1 MYWLLVLVIFLLIL
15 TITWHTLHKLK
26 IGNISS
32 RYVLVTGCDSG
43 FGNLLTKQLD
53 LLGFH
58 VFAGCLTQAGVES
71 VKSECSDK
79 VLAIQMDVSND
90 ESIKQTIE
98 VIRKKIPSEKALWAV
113 VNNAGIIGSI
123 GPSTWQTRQN
133 YNNTMAV
140 NLYGVIMVT
149 KACMPL
155 VLKEHGRIINTASIM
170 GRFAFVDPSYC
181 VSKYGVE
188 AFSDVLR
195 REIYRSGVSVHIIE
209 PGFYRTPL
217 MDRESY
223 RQKLNNKIKQLPEDV
238 KESLPCNFADM
249 MMRGRDTFLEKVAS
263 SKVNEVVEAYID
275 AIISQFPK
283 SRYLVG
289 FDAKFI
295 FRPLSM
301 LPEWISDRVI
311 IKMLP

>member
-1 MYWLLVLVIFLLIL
+1 MYWLLVLVMFLLIL
-15 TITWHTLHKLK
+15 TITWLTLRKIK

-32 RYVLVTGCDSG
+32 RYVPVTGCDSG

-79 VLAIQMDVSND
+79 VMAIQMDVSND

-98 VIRKKIPSEKALWAV
+98 VIRKKIPSEKGLWAV
-113 VNNAGIIGSI
+113 VNNAGVLGSI
-123 GPSTWQTRQN
+123 GPSTWQTRQDYEN
-133 YNNTMAV
+133 IMAV
-140 NLYGVIMVT
+140 NVYGVIMVT

-155 VLKEHGRIINTASIM
+155 ILKEHGRVINTASIA
-170 GRFAFVDPSYC
+170 GRFAFGSPSYC

-209 PGFYRTPL
+209 PGFHRTPIL
-217 MDRESY
+217 DRESY
-223 RQKLNNKIKQLPEDV
+223 RQKVNDKIKQLPQDI
-238 KESLPCNFADM
+238 KDSLPCNLVDTM
-249 MMRGRDTFLEKVAS
+249 MVGFDTFLEKVAS
-263 SKVNEVVEAYID
+263 SKVYEVVDAYIH
-275 AIISQFPK
+275 AITSQFPK
-283 SRYLVG
+283 KRYLVG

-301 LPEWISDRVI
+301 LPEWISDWVI
-311 IKMLP
+311 VKMLP